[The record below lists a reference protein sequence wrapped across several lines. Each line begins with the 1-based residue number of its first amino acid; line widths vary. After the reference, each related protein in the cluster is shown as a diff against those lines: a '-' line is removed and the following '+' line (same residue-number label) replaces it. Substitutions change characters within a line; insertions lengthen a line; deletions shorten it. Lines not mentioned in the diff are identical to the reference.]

1 MLIQP
6 YNEKWVADFQAI
18 ALILRE
24 ALPNLDVQVEHVG
37 STSVPQLAAKAII
50 DLDLIYPPSV
60 HFEEIKKGLVSLGY
74 FHNGD
79 QGIPQ
84 REVFKRQPVSLAHPV
99 LDELEH
105 HLYVCPLAGME
116 WQRHV
121 RFRDYLK
128 KDATTR
134 MAYQALKVAIAAEV
148 KQDRKAY
155 ASLKETRAK
164 SFIETVLARAL

>member
-6 YNEKWVADFQAI
+6 YSSKWIIDFQNI
-18 ALILRE
+18 RLILRE
-24 ALPNLDVQVEHVG
+24 ALPDFEIQIEHVG

-60 HFEEIKKGLVSLGY
+60 NFESIKAGLATIGY

-84 REVFKRQPVSLAHPV
+84 REVFKRQQPSVAHPV

-105 HLYVCPLAGME
+105 HLYVCPLAGTE

-121 RFRDYLK
+121 RFRDYLR

-134 MAYQALKVAIAAEV
+134 MAYQALKLAIAAEV

-155 ASLKETRAK
+155 ASLKETQAK